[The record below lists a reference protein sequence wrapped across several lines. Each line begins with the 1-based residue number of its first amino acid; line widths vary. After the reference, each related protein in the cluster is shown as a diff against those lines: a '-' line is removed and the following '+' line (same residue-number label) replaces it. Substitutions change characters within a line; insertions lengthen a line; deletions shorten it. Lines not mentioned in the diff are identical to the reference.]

1 MPLFC
6 DVALAVPLDM
16 AFTYAIPPGME
27 PVVGG
32 RVLVPFRQQR
42 MSGIVVELHDRAPQG
57 IDDFRNDGKE
67 ERVRPQGLQPDF
79 LAMPGSA
86 ANEVAERV
94 EFETSAAKAAI
105 ENNPLTAAL
114 KRCATPNQIFPA
126 ASKAAPVHKSVPA
139 DPPISKASSNAKA
152 AWIRSVIEALDVAP
166 VLDEQLLK
174 LGRWIAD
181 YYLAPIGEVFRTM
194 LPLVA
199 EFKRTITYRITDQGH
214 MALHLAGMSGSPAR
228 SQRTPDEQLVEF
240 RVLDYL
246 AEREGVREQS
256 LRGATKVSKALLAGM
271 VRKKWIAR
279 EDVSAVRD
287 AVRTIKVA
295 VLLGAEAASEGKIA
309 EASPPPD
316 GPEARPH
323 TETQHPQNERSA
335 GDSPAVAGA
344 TSPRSSLAKK
354 LNNNQRA
361 LIDALAA
368 AGGRLPVETLRDLD
382 VPRTTLATLV
392 RRGLIEIVEEPED
405 RTAPKLKPRRSPF
418 EFEFSP
424 AQKEAVKQILE
435 SVGARKF
442 TGMLLH
448 GVTGSGKTAV
458 YLAVMREVLEQGRSS
473 ILLVPEIGLTPAMAA
488 DLIQVFGDEVAILHS
503 GLSDDER
510 AEQWHRIKRGEARV
524 VVGTRSAVFA
534 PVSDLALVIVDEEQD
549 SSYKQEETPRYHARD
564 VAVMRAKMAGAVVVL
579 GSATPSLESYYNAKK
594 HKYALLELPDRVEQ
608 RPLPEV
614 EILDMRQEFQETG
627 QEQVISRKLAEEIRE
642 RLEKKEQVMVLLNR
656 RGYSPVVL
664 CRACGETLQ
673 CKNCAVSMTHHKRE
687 HKMECHYCGHVA
699 QIPNKCAKCGSE
711 YVYFVGTGSEK
722 LEELLHGMFPQARIG
737 RLDRDTV
744 RGREDFERALNALNE
759 GELDMLVGTQ
769 MIAKGH
775 DVHGVT
781 LVGVVGA
788 DHALSLPDFRA
799 AERTFQL
806 LTQVAGRAGRG
817 NSPGKVVLQTYF
829 PDHYAVQFA
838 ARHDFAGFYDK
849 ELQFRSWM
857 HYPPYSAIAN
867 VVIRSEKLDE
877 ALAWSG
883 ELGRWFEKTR
893 HEGIRVLG
901 PAAAPILRLKR
912 DYRYHFILKSPSREK
927 MNALLRAML
936 KEAAAKK
943 IPRTQVIVDVDAVW
957 LM

>member
-16 AFTYAIPPGME
+16 VFTYTIPAGME

-42 MSGIVVELHDRAPQG
+42 MSGIVVELHDRPPQV
-57 IDDFRNDGKE
+57 KTKK
-67 ERVRPQGLQPDF
+67 VL
-79 LAMPGSA
+79 
-86 ANEVAERV
+86 
-94 EFETSAAKAAI
+94 
-105 ENNPLTAAL
+105 
-114 KRCATPNQIFPA
+114 
-126 ASKAAPVHKSVPA
+126 
-139 DPPISKASSNAKA
+139 
-152 AWIRSVIEALDVAP
+152 EALDVSP

-174 LGRWIAD
+174 LGKWIAD
-181 YYLAPIGEVFRTM
+181 YYLAPLGEVFRTM
-194 LPLVA
+194 LPLSA
-199 EFKRTITYRITDQGH
+199 EFKRAITYRITDDGQ
-214 MALHLAGMSGSPAR
+214 MALHLAGTSGSPAR
-228 SQRTPDEQLVEF
+228 SRRTPEEQLVEF
-240 RVLDYL
+240 RVLDFL
-246 AEREGVREQS
+246 AEREGVREES
-256 LRGATKVSKALLAGM
+256 LRGTTRVSKALLAGM

-279 EDVSAVRD
+279 EDVSAARD
-287 AVRTIKVA
+287 AARIVKIA
-295 VLLGAEAASEGKIA
+295 VLLGAEA
-309 EASPPPD
+309 SPPLD
-316 GPEARPH
+316 GSETRPH
-323 TETQHPQNERSA
+323 T
-335 GDSPAVAGA
+335 G
-344 TSPRSSLAKK
+344 K
-354 LNNNQRA
+354 LNDNQRA

-368 AGGRLPVETLRDLD
+368 SGGRVPVEALRGLE
-382 VPRTTLATLV
+382 VPRTTLSTLV
-392 RRGLIEIVEEPED
+392 RRGLIELVDEAQEFAVSRITLR
-405 RTAPKLKPRRSPF
+405 RTAI
-418 EFEFSP
+418 EFELSLTQKDALRKIHNGVSAGKFS
-424 AQKEAVKQILE
+424 
-435 SVGARKF
+435 
-442 TGMLLH
+442 GMLLH
-448 GVTGSGKTAV
+448 GVTGSGKTAI
-458 YLAVMREVLEQGRSS
+458 YLAAMRQVLEQGKSS
-473 ILLVPEIGLTPAMAA
+473 ILLVPEIGLTPAVAA
-488 DLIQVFGDEVAILHS
+488 DLHQVFGDEVAILHS
-503 GLSDDER
+503 ALTDAER

-534 PVSDLALVIVDEEQD
+534 PVTELALIIVDEEQD

-564 VAVMRAKMAGAVVVL
+564 VAVMRAKMTGAVVVL

-594 HKYALLELPDRVEQ
+594 NKYSLLELPDRVEQ

-614 EILDMRQEFQETG
+614 EILDMRLEFQETG

-664 CRACGETLQ
+664 CRACGKTLQ
-673 CKNCAVSMTHHKRE
+673 CQNCAVSMTHHKRE

-699 QIPNKCAKCGSE
+699 RIPDKCAHCGSD

-775 DVHGVT
+775 DIHGVT

-788 DHALSLPDFRA
+788 DMALSLPDFRA

-817 NSPGKVVLQTYF
+817 QSPGKVVLQTYF

-838 ARHDFAGFYDK
+838 ARHDFTGFYDK
-849 ELQFRSWM
+849 ELQFRAWM
-857 HYPPYSAIAN
+857 HYPPYNAIAN
-867 VVIRSEKLDE
+867 VLIRSEKLDE
-877 ALAWSG
+877 ALTWAG

-901 PAAAPILRLKR
+901 PAAAPITRLKR

-927 MNALLRAML
+927 MNALLRGML
-936 KEAAAKK
+936 AEAAARK
-943 IPRTQVIVDVDAVW
+943 IPCTQVIVDVDAVW

>member
-16 AFTYAIPPGME
+16 VFTYAIPPGME

-42 MSGIVVELHDRAPQG
+42 MSGIVVELHDRPPQV
-57 IDDFRNDGKE
+57 K
-67 ERVRPQGLQPDF
+67 
-79 LAMPGSA
+79 
-86 ANEVAERV
+86 
-94 EFETSAAKAAI
+94 TK
-105 ENNPLTAAL
+105 
-114 KRCATPNQIFPA
+114 K
-126 ASKAAPVHKSVPA
+126 
-139 DPPISKASSNAKA
+139 
-152 AWIRSVIEALDVAP
+152 VIEALDLAP
-166 VLDEQLLK
+166 VLDEHLLK
-174 LGRWIAD
+174 LGKWIAD
-181 YYLAPIGEVFRTM
+181 YYLAPVGEVFRTM
-194 LPLVA
+194 LPLSA
-199 EFKRTITYRITDQGH
+199 EFKRSIAYRITDEGR

-228 SQRTPDEQLVEF
+228 SKRTPEQQLVEF

-246 AEREGVREQS
+246 AERESVREES
-256 LRGATKVSKALLAGM
+256 LRGTTRVGKALLAGM
-271 VRKKWIAR
+271 VRKRWIAR
-279 EDVSAVRD
+279 EDVSAARD
-287 AVRTIKVA
+287 AARLVKVA
-295 VLLGAEAASEGKIA
+295 VLIGAEAA
-309 EASPPPD
+309 EASPPLDPSTSLRA
-316 GPEARPH
+316 GSRGARPH
-323 TETQHPQNERSA
+323 T
-335 GDSPAVAGA
+335 
-344 TSPRSSLAKK
+344 SSAKK
-354 LNNNQRA
+354 LNENQCT
-361 LIDALAA
+361 LIETLAA
-368 AGGRLPVETLRDLD
+368 SGGRVPVEALRGLD
-382 VPRTTLATLV
+382 VPRTTLSTLV
-392 RRGLIEIVEEPED
+392 RRGMIELVDEPQD
-405 RTAPKLKPRRSPF
+405 FRASGVKLSRLKPRPSPF
-418 EFEFSP
+418 EFEFSA
-424 AQKEAVKQILE
+424 AQKEALAKIGEAVA
-435 SVGARKF
+435 SRKF
-442 TGMLLH
+442 GGLLLH
-448 GVTGSGKTAV
+448 GITGSGKTAV
-458 YLAVMREVLEQGRSS
+458 YLACMREVLEQGRSS
-473 ILLVPEIGLTPAMAA
+473 ILLVPEIGLTPAVAA
-488 DLIQVFGDEVAILHS
+488 DLHQVFGDEVAILHS
-503 GLSDDER
+503 GLSDAER
-510 AEQWHRIKRGEARV
+510 AEQWHRIRRGEARV
-524 VVGTRSAVFA
+524 VAGTRSAVFA

-594 HKYALLELPDRVEQ
+594 NKYALMELPDRVEM

-614 EILDMRQEFQETG
+614 EIVDMRQEFQETG

-664 CRACGETLQ
+664 CRACGKTLQ

-687 HKMECHYCGHVA
+687 RKMECHYCGHVEH
-699 QIPNKCAKCGSE
+699 IPDKCAHCGSE

-744 RGREDFERALNALNE
+744 RGREDFEQALNALNE
-759 GELDMLVGTQ
+759 GALDMLVGTQ

-775 DVHGVT
+775 DIHGVT

-788 DHALSLPDFRA
+788 DMALGLPDFRA

-817 NSPGKVVLQTYF
+817 QAPGKVVLQTYF
-829 PDHYAVQFA
+829 QDHYAVQFA
-838 ARHDFAGFYDK
+838 ARHDFAGFYEK
-849 ELQFRSWM
+849 ELQFRAWM

-867 VVIRSEKLDE
+867 VLIRSEKLDE
-877 ALAWSG
+877 ALTWSG

-901 PAAAPILRLKR
+901 PAAAPITRLKR

-936 KEAAAKK
+936 AEEAARK

>member
-1 MPLFC
+1 MSLFC

-16 AFTYAIPPGME
+16 AFTYAVPAGME

-32 RVLVPFRQQR
+32 RVLVPFRAQR
-42 MSGIVVELHDRAPQG
+42 MVGVVVELHDRAPG
-57 IDDFRNDGKE
+57 AAEDA
-67 ERVRPQGLQPDF
+67 
-79 LAMPGSA
+79 LAASGSPPSA
-86 ANEVAERV
+86 AE
-94 EFETSAAKAAI
+94 AAAQGQLPI
-105 ENNPLTAAL
+105 AAL
-114 KRCATPNQIFPA
+114 KRCATQKRVTVKKIIEVLD
-126 ASKAAPVHKSVPA
+126 AS
-139 DPPISKASSNAKA
+139 
-152 AWIRSVIEALDVAP
+152 P

-174 LGRWIAD
+174 LGKWIAG
-181 YYLAPIGEVFRTM
+181 YYLAPIGEVLRTM
-194 LPLVA
+194 LPLSA
-199 EFKRTITYRITDQGH
+199 EFKRTIAYRITEQGQ
-214 MALHLAGMSGSPAR
+214 MALHLAAMQGSPGR
-228 SQRTPDEQLVEF
+228 SQRSAEEQMVEF

-246 AEREGVREQS
+246 AEREGEHVAETT
-256 LRGATKVSKALLAGM
+256 LRGATRVSKGLLAGM

-279 EDVSAVRD
+279 EDVSETRD
-287 AVRTIKVA
+287 AARVVRVA
-295 VLLGAEAASEGKIA
+295 VLVKAEDVATDSTEDPTQSQRARLDGAPSGFV
-309 EASPPPD
+309 S
-316 GPEARPH
+316 
-323 TETQHPQNERSA
+323 
-335 GDSPAVAGA
+335 
-344 TSPRSSLAKK
+344 KK
-354 LNNNQRA
+354 LNENQRT
-361 LIDALAA
+361 LIETLAA
-368 AGGRLPVETLRDLD
+368 AGGRVAVEDLHGLD
-382 VPRTTLATLV
+382 VPRTTLGTLV
-392 RRGLIEIVEEPED
+392 RRGLVLIVEEP
-405 RTAPKLKPRRSPF
+405 RPFSASTLRPRRSPF
-418 EFEFSP
+418 EFEFSA
-424 AQKEAVKQILE
+424 AQKLALGKILE
-435 SVGARKF
+435 SVASSRESAGSDSGGRKF
-442 TGMLLH
+442 SGMLLH

-458 YLAVMREVLEQGRSS
+458 YLAAMRSVLESGRSS

-503 GLSDDER
+503 GLTDDER

-534 PVSDLALVIVDEEQD
+534 PVADLALLIVDEEQD
-549 SSYKQEETPRYHARD
+549 GSYKQEETPRYHARD

-614 EILDMRQEFQETG
+614 EIVDMRQEFQETG
-627 QEQVISRKLAEEIRE
+627 KDVVISRKLMEAIRE
-642 RLEKKEQVMVLLNR
+642 RLERKEQVMVLLNR
-656 RGYSPVVL
+656 RGYSPVAL
-664 CRACGETLQ
+664 CRACGTALQ
-673 CKNCAVSMTHHKRE
+673 CRNCAVSMTHHKRE
-687 HKMECHYCGHVA
+687 HKMECHYCGQVA
-699 QIPNKCAKCGSE
+699 PVPKKCAECGSE

-788 DHALSLPDFRA
+788 DTALGLPDFRA

-817 NSPGKVVLQTYF
+817 NSPGKVILQTYF

-857 HYPPYSAIAN
+857 HYPPYSAVAN
-867 VVIRSEKLDE
+867 VIVRSEKLDE
-877 ALAWSG
+877 ALGWSG

-901 PAAAPILRLKR
+901 PAAAPIARLKR

-936 KEAAAKK
+936 AEAAARR
-943 IPRTQVIVDVDAVW
+943 IPRTQIVVDVDALW
-957 LM
+957 MM